1 MSNTFNR
8 PLFKR
13 GPDGRLREAHV
24 WGGLAGLGTMWRQAK
39 FLAPKFSNVG
49 YQWNKGMSKLG
60 VPKVTRDGLKFGVKP
75 RVVDPI
81 RYPKTRDILTE
92 GAAGPIKGNYSVIDE
107 AYDARM
113 VDWKKKLDT
122 LMGKHNIRGLSL
134 KAMPEEVKKHWQNV
148 PRMSRKRR
156 IVEQIGYG
164 IGVPALYGW
173 GPGYP
178 DDTEANIK
186 AETGSLDNESA
197 EDGSIG
203 AGIDESK
210 TTYGSG
216 IEEEGG
222 APYKSM
228 IEMDEDPDD
237 GQGIDYDGITGQ
249 GVSDR
254 QPGLF
259 GGEGAD
265 QMADIVTD
273 SVVADDEISLE
284 GINKY
289 KQELKAVIG
298 KEDKTTGALL
308 LMQLGLGMMAGKSDQ
323 PGFAGFAEILGKTGQ
338 QVLPMW
344 LEHTQNM
351 KKEDKEIG
359 LAAYEM
365 LREDRAAARTREQK
379 LTDWVWKE
387 DYKNLMNPPGVL
399 SNIMIKRE
407 RALPGGGVD
416 TTWELLKQ
424 TYSKSPEAL
433 AIMAAGDT
441 NNIKII
447 PLTGSEAGLLA
458 GGMGDPKGKWTDSQR
473 GENANLA
480 VTLGKNMG
488 QILDFLMDPQQGL
501 HSGNFKTGY
510 TGRVVKGLRFITREV
525 QQALNAI
532 GVDNPLGSE
541 LYTGAYGAL
550 GEATALNLD
559 TLVEHDAIFGVGNA
573 ESGQGDKKRSNKVDI
588 YKGQGMGPDGVMIE
602 GNFATEQYVRSLT
615 DNSLYDIEQQLT
627 NMMGFL
633 MARLKQPTGRL
644 LADTIKSSIA
654 EQSPLGAMKDPV
666 QAANQMHFF
675 VKTLY
680 EAYAKHAAIGGMDI
694 ETEWLGR
701 SGMLTIQAYE
711 KQYRN
716 FVGDQRT
723 GAPIDF
729 SFLEGKET
737 INTEGPGNIYPGQNK
752 VTITGPQ
759 SFDKHMEWAIGGQ

>member
-8 PLFKR
+8 PMFKR
-13 GPDGRLREAHV
+13 GPDGRLREAHF
-24 WGGLAGLGTMWRQAK
+24 WGGMAGIPTMWRQAK

-49 YQWNKGMSKLG
+49 HYWNKGMSKLG
-60 VPKVTRDGLKFGVKP
+60 VPKVTRDGFKFGTKP
-75 RVVDPI
+75 RVV
-81 RYPKTRDILTE
+81 K
-92 GAAGPIKGNYSVIDE
+92 PIKYPNPSLGEGVQGPLKSNYSIVDE

-113 VDWKKKLDT
+113 VSWKKKLDT
-122 LMGKHNIRGLSL
+122 LMGKHNIKGLSL
-134 KAMPEEVKKHWQNV
+134 RAMPEEVKKHWQAI
-148 PRMSRKRR
+148 PRMSKGRR
-156 IVEQIGYG
+156 RVEQIGYG
-164 IGVPALYGW
+164 IGVPMLYGW

-186 AETGSLDNESA
+186 AETGSLDNETP
-197 EDGSIG
+197 EDGTTG

-216 IEEEGG
+216 IEQEGG

-228 IEMDEDPDD
+228 IEMDEDPTD
-237 GQGIDYDGITGQ
+237 GQGVDYDGAAGKGT
-249 GVSDR
+249 SDR

-259 GGEGAD
+259 GSEGAD
-265 QMADIVTD
+265 QMADIVND
-273 SVVADDEISLE
+273 SVLADDEISLE
-284 GINKY
+284 GIEKY

-298 KEDKTTGALL
+298 EEDKTTGTLL

-344 LEHTQNM
+344 LEHTQNLR
-351 KKEDKEIG
+351 KEDKEIG

-365 LREDRAAARTREQK
+365 LREDRAAKRERESD
-379 LTDWVWKE
+379 LADWIWKE

-399 SNIMIKRE
+399 SNIMIKKE
-407 RALPGGGVD
+407 RPLPGGGVD

-433 AIMAAGDT
+433 QIMAMGDT
-441 NNIKII
+441 GNMKIVPLNI
-447 PLTGSEAGLLA
+447 SDAGLLA
-458 GGMGDPKGKWTDSQR
+458 GGMGSPQGKWTDAQR

-480 VTLGKNMG
+480 VTLGKNIG

-510 TGRVVKGLRFITREV
+510 TGRVIKGLRFITREA
-525 QQALNAI
+525 QQALDAI
-532 GVDNPLGSE
+532 GVKNPLLSDMYE
-541 LYTGAYGAL
+541 GAYGAL
-550 GEATALNLD
+550 GEATALNLS
-559 TLVEHDAIFGVGNA
+559 TLSEHDAIFGAGNA

-588 YKGQGMGPDGVMIE
+588 YHGQGMGPDGVMIE
-602 GNFATEQYVRSLT
+602 GDFATEQYVRSLT

-644 LADTIKSSIA
+644 LADTIKSSIS
-654 EQSPLGAMKDPV
+654 EQSPLGGMKDPV

-680 EAYAKHAAIGGMDI
+680 ESYAKHAAIGGMDI

-701 SGMLTIQAYE
+701 SGTLTIQNYE
-711 KQYRN
+711 KQYQN

-729 SFLEGKET
+729 SFLEGKGT
-737 INTEGPGNIYPGQNK
+737 INTDGPGNIYPGQNK
-752 VTITGPQ
+752 VTISGTQ
-759 SFDKHMEWAIGGQ
+759 SFDNLMEWAIGGQ